1 MLCVVSGIWWTLIKR
16 ARYRSDSKNARGFTI
31 TSWMF
36 ANSRVQL
43 ESLLYLCCKIV
54 RSKENSA
61 IMTIIFPSCREKLK
75 ISPSLINHRFRTSRH
90 LESPDPGLIA
100 IHRHIIP
107 SSAPLLFDSRPPSN
121 RGGRPRQTRARTSCD
136 TLDIRFAW
144 RLHHLLSD
152 GREERDGRRGR
163 SAVYIRHWRDL

>member
-1 MLCVVSGIWWTLIKR
+1 
-16 ARYRSDSKNARGFTI
+16 
-31 TSWMF
+31 MF

-107 SSAPLLFDSRPPSN
+107 SSAPLLFDSRPPSPLES
-121 RGGRPRQTRARTSCD
+121 RGEASTDTCSCDTSCD